1 MSKKIATKPGPF
13 YSDNIRNII
22 EQGGSVTSQNYND
35 MSSMGNIASTS
46 SFRYDQPGTGIKS
59 SQQLN
64 IDYTKFENFTFFSS
78 AQVNVNVAFDRIIN
92 EFPFDGDNNEQNVFL
107 DSLTGFENYVLG
119 RFPKNKGFL
128 HFSGTDGTSPPTDGT
143 YIQVVDSAGNLFPEL
158 SKNKTGESVLNP
170 DLRSFSAEMQL
181 FVPEIVN
188 SNQTIFQKLNYGSN
202 STGFSLFLSESTS
215 TTSGSIFF
223 GVTSGSQTMSASF
236 FVDKGKFNHICTVL
250 NRGVSDNLEIYLNSM
265 LVASSSTSCNLD
277 NFNMGA
283 SQFLIGSGTTH
294 NIVNGGANFI
304 PVQTLSGAIDEFRFF
319 HSTRG
324 INSQREFG
332 SRNISPANDLKLYFK
347 FNEPTGSYTSNNI
360 ALDSSGNSLHTAI
373 TNFKTS
379 IRLPLALDNPMTAE
393 RLSKNPVLFPTD
405 AEVVALNTLLLTSA
419 SIYDDHN
426 PNLITRLIPSHY
438 FLEGKAFDGFQ
449 TEAGPIVDDFTGT
462 SIPGSGKL
470 GTAQLISSFLYT
482 WAKFFDDMKMAA
494 DSFSTLLHID
504 YDKNDNVP
512 DQFLQFLAD
521 HYGISLPAIF
531 KNASSGQFFEGND
544 LTDSFSSQANGLQYI
559 QNEIWRRILLN
570 INDIIR
576 SKGTLHSIKSL
587 IRSMGIDPDN
597 NFRIRE
603 FGGPTKASLEV
614 SRQFKSE
621 VSAMLDFSGSMAS
634 VTPVLSPL
642 GIPSNK
648 PFVMSAFLSGSRIEA
663 GWPYI
668 GGEFQE
674 KDRYPV
680 HGISDNVNDG
690 LFTSGSFTYEGIYKF
705 PNLIRGSYPTNQS
718 LARLHVTGSTTGGA
732 LGSGLGSHGVVMN
745 LVAISG
751 SNILRLFGRPNGRR
765 GTSEAGFMTEMTGV
779 NIFDGQK
786 WNVSFG
792 RYRHDDP
799 DIPITYD
806 TSNISSSYFLRCAR
820 QNFGKIVESYTTGTF
835 FNDYEGSLRRWN
847 GLESVEATQ
856 NASGS
861 FIVIGSQSLG
871 RSNIA
876 GYLNNTT
883 APETARTTDFAG
895 RVTQMRFWSKA
906 LSMKDWRE
914 HVVNFNS
921 LGVEDPLVNFNFA
934 TQPTG
939 AFQRMRLD
947 TSTDQLVTSSNTMG
961 EISVFDF
968 SQQLTPSGTAGAPW
982 RDQGNL
988 PASIPYHLSGT
999 GFDTSTRIIK
1009 PEQFY
1014 FSMISPRF
1022 DESATTEKIRPRSFL
1037 NSDFIEDYPY
1047 AQVAPVYEILR
1058 SEIPNDDT
1066 RFSIEFSV
1074 VDALNE
1080 DMIKIFGTLEKM
1092 NIAIGS
1098 PNLLFSPDY
1107 PMLEDLREVYFNRL
1121 TDKMNLK
1128 GFFEFFKW
1136 FDTTVGEMIVQLVPR
1151 KTDYLG
1157 TNFVIESHMLE
1168 RAKMEYH
1175 YTDIYMGEN
1184 SRSGLKGTI
1193 LLRQLVGDLKRF

>member
-1 MSKKIATKPGPF
+1 MSKKIVTKPGPF

-22 EQGGSVTSQNYND
+22 EQGGSVTSKNYND
-35 MSSMGNIASTS
+35 LASMGNIASTS

-92 EFPFDGDNNEQNVFL
+92 EFPFDGDNNEQNIFL
-107 DSLTGFENYVLG
+107 DSLTGFENYILG

-128 HFSGTDGTSPPTDGT
+128 HFSGTDGASPSTDGT
-143 YIQVVDSAGNLFPEL
+143 YIQVVDSAGSLFPDL
-158 SKNKTGESVLNP
+158 AKNKTGESVLNP
-170 DLRSFSAEMQL
+170 GLRSFSTEMQL
-181 FVPEIVN
+181 FVPEIAN
-188 SNQTIFQKLNYGSN
+188 SNQVVFQKLNSGSN
-202 STGFSLFLSESTS
+202 STGFSLFLSESVS
-215 TTSGSIFF
+215 TATANLFF
-223 GVTSGSQTMSASF
+223 GVTSGSQKMSSS
-236 FVDKGKFNHICTVL
+236 VSIEKGKFNHLCTVL
-250 NRGVSDNLEIYLNSM
+250 NRGTSDNLEIYLNSV

-319 HSTRG
+319 HSARG
-324 INSQREFG
+324 INAQREFG
-332 SRNISPANDLKLYFK
+332 LRNISPTSDLKLYFK

-360 ALDSSGNSLHTAI
+360 VLDSSGNSLHTAI
-373 TNFKTS
+373 TNFETS
-379 IRLPLALDNPMTAE
+379 LRLPLALDNPMTAE
-393 RLSKNPVLFPTD
+393 RLSKNPVLFPTN
-405 AEVVALNTLLLTSA
+405 AEVIALNTLLLTSA
-419 SIYDDHN
+419 SIYDDRN

-438 FLEGKAFDGFQ
+438 FLEGQAFDGFQ
-449 TEAGPIVDDFTGT
+449 TESGPIVEDFTGT

-482 WAKFFDDMKMAA
+482 WAKFFDDMKMTA
-494 DSFSTLLHID
+494 DSFATLMHID

-512 DQFLQFLAD
+512 DQFLQFLAN

-531 KNASSGQFFEGND
+531 KNSSAGQFFDGND
-544 LTDSFSSQANGLQYI
+544 LTDSFGAQANGLQYI

-576 SKGTLHSIKSL
+576 SKGTLHSVKAL
-587 IRSMGIDPDN
+587 IRSMGISPDN

-603 FGGPTKASLEV
+603 FGGPTKASLKV

-621 VSAMLDFSGSMAS
+621 VSTMLDFSGSMAS
-634 VTPVLSPL
+634 VTPVLSYQ

-648 PFVMSAFLSGSRIEA
+648 PFVMSAFLSGSRTEV

-668 GGEFQE
+668 SGDFQE
-674 KDRYPV
+674 KNGYPV
-680 HGISDNVNDG
+680 HGISNNANDG
-690 LFTSGSFTYEGIYKF
+690 LFTSGSFTYEGIYRF
-705 PNLIRGSYPTNQS
+705 PNLTTGSYPTNQS
-718 LARLHVTGSTTGGA
+718 LARLHVTGSTTGGPS
-732 LGSGLGSHGVVMN
+732 LLGSHGTVMN

-751 SNILRLFGRPNGRR
+751 SNTLRLFARPYGRN
-765 GTSEAGFMTEMTGV
+765 GTSKAGFMTEVTGV

-792 RYRHDDP
+792 RYRYDDP

-820 QNFGKIVESYTTGTF
+820 QNFGKIIESYTTGTF
-835 FNDYEGSLRRWN
+835 FNDYEGSLRSWN

-871 RSNIA
+871 SSNIA

-906 LSMKDWRE
+906 LSMKEWRE
-914 HVVNFNS
+914 HVVNFKS
-921 LGVEDPLVNFNFA
+921 LGVQDPLVNFNFE

-947 TSTDQLVTSSNTMG
+947 TSTDQLITDSSTLG

-982 RDQGNL
+982 RNQGDL

-999 GFDTSTRIIK
+999 GFETSKGIIK

-1022 DESATTEKIRPRSFL
+1022 DESATTEKIRPRGFL
-1037 NSDFIEDYPY
+1037 NSDFLEDYPY

-1092 NIAIGS
+1092 NTAIGS

-1136 FDTTVGEMIVQLVPR
+1136 FDTTVGDMIIQLVPR